1 MKRSSS
7 IIKNMPVSSD
17 EVRAASA
24 VDEVTTMNFVPT
36 TAIGAESVAVQSI
49 RRALSMRSNK
59 EQPITEVTRDSP
71 QEKGDVE
78 QSDVTSE
85 MKRNNDFYTFG
96 KEEVRQVEGVTAES
110 RAASHLETFDEL
122 EDDFSLEYSDNG
134 SDYSI

>member
-1 MKRSSS
+1 MYLSEVSKCTYFNHDFDDVNSDDNEDSSS
-7 IIKNMPVSSD
+7 NP
-17 EVRAASA
+17 
-24 VDEVTTMNFVPT
+24 
-36 TAIGAESVAVQSI
+36 AIAIDIDIMI

-59 EQPITEVTRDSP
+59 VQPITEVTRDSP

-85 MKRNNDFYTFG
+85 MIRNNDFYTFG

>member
-1 MKRSSS
+1 
-7 IIKNMPVSSD
+7 
-17 EVRAASA
+17 
-24 VDEVTTMNFVPT
+24 
-36 TAIGAESVAVQSI
+36 
-49 RRALSMRSNK
+49 MRSNK
-59 EQPITEVTRDSP
+59 VQPITEVTRDSP

-85 MKRNNDFYTFG
+85 MIRNNDFYTFG
-96 KEEVRQVEGVTAES
+96 KEEVRQVESVTAES